1 VEPGV
6 TAPRMSVIH
15 NGSSGAS
22 ATGDWHSA
30 AIAQA
35 DGAVIAHLASRHE
48 DLPRIAAVSWALARP
63 NAFEQIVLDVAPQ
76 PGAER
81 MLAGLGAGAAVV
93 RPEAPSGLLEA
104 VRDELAGRR
113 CIALIVYADDD
124 DALAG
129 ALAAARLGVSVV
141 RIGGA
146 PRDDGASRAVVRLA
160 DLQLVFGDEDA
171 LALRGRVPRERIH
184 VVGNPAIDVVRRF
197 GQQATARAAWRELGA
212 EPGTYALAVLEGALP
227 VAGLDELAARETLVI
242 EGAPAGTVV
251 AGTRVA
257 GPLAYVDHLSLVRF
271 AGAVVTTSAR
281 VRDEAAALGVSS
293 YASGAEVPPLAS
305 TARPAPN
312 VIPLWD
318 GRAGAR
324 IARVV
329 IANFARVRLA

>member
-1 VEPGV
+1 
-6 TAPRMSVIH
+6 MSVIY
-15 NGSSGAS
+15 NGSDGAS
-22 ATGDWHSA
+22 PSSDWHNS

-48 DLPRIAAVSWALARP
+48 DLSRIAAVSWALARS

-76 PGAER
+76 RGAER
-81 MLAGLGAGAAVV
+81 MLAGLGVEAAVV
-93 RPEAPSGLLEA
+93 RPDAPSGLLEA
-104 VRDELAGRR
+104 VRAELAGVRS
-113 CIALIVYADDD
+113 IALVVYADDG

-129 ALAAARLGVSVV
+129 ALAAARLGLSVV

-171 LALRGRVPRERIH
+171 LALHGRVPRERIH

-197 GQQATARAAWRELGA
+197 AQQAAARAAWREIGA
-212 EPGTYALAVLEGALP
+212 EPGTYVLAVLEGALP
-227 VAGLDELAARETLVI
+227 VTGLDELAARETLVI
-242 EGAPAGTVV
+242 EAAPGGAVA
-251 AGTRVA
+251 AGTRVV
-257 GPLAYVDHLSLVRF
+257 GPLGYVDHLSLVRS

-324 IARVV
+324 VARVV